1 MATKTIDIAF
11 VGMDKIIAKLQV
23 APNETKKAIRQVTD
37 EVSQDVLYRS
47 NEYVPVD
54 TGVLR
59 SSGNIIRA
67 KEEGANTIVGGVG
80 YGGAA
85 SKYAVIVHENLNA
98 NHPRGGQAKFLER
111 ATNEVIPFLS
121 RVFAERLP
129 QIFKA

>member
-1 MATKTIDIAF
+1 MARQTIDIAF

-23 APNETKKAIRQVTD
+23 APNETRRAIRQVTD
-37 EVSQDVLYRS
+37 EISQETLYRS

-59 SSGNIIRA
+59 SSGNIIKA
-67 KEEGANTIVGGVG
+67 KDEGNAIVGGVG

-85 SKYAVIVHENLNA
+85 SKYAVIVHENLNL
-98 NHPRGGQAKFLER
+98 NHPNGGQAKFLER

-129 QIFKA
+129 QVFKA